1 LKELNLP
8 EYSFTIAGEKGKE
21 MIFDPIRKKYVRL
34 TPEEWVRQNFA
45 QYLVQHGKYP
55 AGLIIIEAAFR
66 LYNTRK
72 RIDILVHNRKA
83 ERVMIVEC
91 KSDTVNIGEEVIE
104 QAATYNMQFRVPYLV
119 ITNGMV
125 NIAIRFNKDYSEWV
139 QLDFI
144 PMYDEL

>member
-8 EYSFTIAGEKGKE
+8 EYSFRFTGEPGRE
-21 MIFDPIRKKYVRL
+21 MIFDPIRMKYVRL

-45 QYLVQHGKYP
+45 QYLVQHGRYP
-55 AGLIIIEAAFR
+55 RGLIIIEASFR

-72 RIDILVHNRKA
+72 RIDILVHRRTTEK
-83 ERVMIVEC
+83 VMIVEC
-91 KSDTVNIGEEVIE
+91 KADTVDISKEVIE

-125 NIAIRFNKDYSEWV
+125 NIAIRFKDDYSAWD